1 MHASSLLKCWFEQH
15 QNFFKAYKLIA
26 TFKDSTHGSANVSLE
41 TEHYL
46 LDINAWDHTTCLDIH
61 ILELKSEI
69 SVFPHV
75 GECETL
81 PIFQDHLQQLI
92 TWLKNEVQKN
102 S

>member
-1 MHASSLLKCWFEQH
+1 MHAVFLLKCWFEQN
-15 QNFFKAYKLIA
+15 QDFFKAYKLIA
-26 TFKDSTHGSANVSLE
+26 TLKDSTPGVANVTLE

-46 LDINAWDHTTCLDIH
+46 LDINAWNHGTCLDIQ

-81 PIFQDHLQQLI
+81 SIFQDHLQQLI
-92 TWLKNEVQKN
+92 AWLKNKSQKN